1 MGDRGDQDPNIYNH
15 ISGGHFERPVYQF
28 RDVHG
33 NVNFTWAAPP
43 QSPDEIAYR
52 RQFIEE
58 TRRQWARQERE
69 RVAGRTR
76 RGCGC
81 IGSLAVI
88 VGLVVFYSVSR
99 DGISTFFLSLL
110 AIPFI
115 RGLLG
120 GSRR

>member
-1 MGDRGDQDPNIYNH
+1 M
-15 ISGGHFERPVYQF
+15 YQI

-33 NVNFTWAAPP
+33 NITFTWAAPP
-43 QSPDEIAYR
+43 QNPEEIAFR

-58 TRRQWARQERE
+58 TRRQWGRQERE
-69 RVAGRTR
+69 RVAVRAR